1 MKFNVLTI
9 FPEIFSGFSNT
20 GVVGKAIGKNIT
32 SINLVN
38 PRDFAEDK
46 HQSVDSPPY
55 GGGDGMLMKFAP
67 LGKAIDSLKSEG
79 IAGKVVSLSPQGSKW
94 SNDTA
99 KSWAESKENI
109 TLVCGRY
116 AGIDQRF
123 TNHYVDE
130 EISIGDYIISG
141 AELAAQIIMDSTMRF
156 IPGVLGHNDSAIK
169 ETFNN
174 SLLEA
179 PQFTQPFS
187 INDLPVPE
195 VLASGHHKKIA
206 QWKKNVSIVR
216 TKILRP
222 DLLDQSTI
230 TQKELEEALAFVAQL
245 SSKELAALGVT
256 SQQLSDTK

>member
-1 MKFNVLTI
+1 MKFNILTI
-9 FPEIFSGFSNT
+9 FPEIFTGFSNT
-20 GVVGKAIGKNIT
+20 GVVGKAIEKNIT

-67 LGKAIDSLKSEG
+67 LGKAIESLKSKG
-79 IAGKVVSLSPQGSKW
+79 DAGRVVSLSPQGSKW
-94 SNDTA
+94 SNEKA
-99 KSWAESKENI
+99 KSWAESSENI

-130 EISIGDYIISG
+130 EISLGDYIISG

-156 IPGVLGHNDSAIK
+156 IPEVLGHSDSAIK

-187 INDLPVPE
+187 VNNLSIPE
-195 VLASGHHKKIA
+195 VLASGHHKKIE

-222 DLLDQSTI
+222 DLLVQSNV
-230 TQKELEEALAFVAQL
+230 TQNEVDEALAFVSHMPVNELEALGLSPEQL
-245 SSKELAALGVT
+245 SEHK
-256 SQQLSDTK
+256 